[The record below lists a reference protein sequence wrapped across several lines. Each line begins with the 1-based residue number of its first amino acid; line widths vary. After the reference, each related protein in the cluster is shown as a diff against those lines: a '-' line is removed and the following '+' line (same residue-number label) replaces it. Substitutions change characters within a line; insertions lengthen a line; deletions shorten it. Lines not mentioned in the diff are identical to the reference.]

1 MERSVEQYPEQSEFT
16 GESLSE
22 EEIFGAEWDVVLVGS
37 GVIGMWSALYLARS
51 GARVLLLDGSE
62 ELGCCSVG
70 NAGLLVPS
78 RCKPLPGP
86 GRIREGLK
94 GFWGSRKSPFS
105 LRPGLD
111 PDLWGW
117 LARFALSCSRNRF
130 EVGSDTLLEMGRR
143 SMELL
148 ELELA
153 EREGNGIFL
162 GGEGVLYPYYGR
174 RQWIGAVHEARN
186 RRGVGL
192 DAHVLS
198 AGEAREAEPALD
210 RSVLGAVLQKADC
223 RAEPEGLLSLLQ
235 DALQREGVTRL
246 PRTRVYAL
254 DTGPSGAVERVR
266 TTRGALRAGQVLLAA
281 GSGTKGI
288 LKSMGSWLPIR
299 PGTGWS
305 VSFGD
310 AEGAPVRGLLLEE
323 ARVGVAP
330 WRDGFRVTGGLELSG
345 GEEAMRRS
353 RVQSVLRQAKSY
365 LPGLDYRGRPLVWQ
379 GNRPLTP
386 DGMPVVGRMPGTGN
400 LWIVAGHANLGL
412 TLGAA
417 SGEIIAGAMAGSGEE
432 PAYQLAPERFLKG

>member
-1 MERSVEQYPEQSEFT
+1 MERSVEQSLEQSEFT
-16 GESLSE
+16 GEAPSE

-51 GARVLLLDGSE
+51 GARVLLLDDSE
-62 ELGCCSVG
+62 ELGCCSEG

-94 GFWGSRKSPFS
+94 GFWGSRESPFS

-117 LARFALSCSRNRF
+117 LARFVLSCSRNRF
-130 EVGSDTLLEMGRR
+130 EAGSDTLLEMGRR
-143 SMELL
+143 SMELM
-148 ELELA
+148 EDELA
-153 EREGNGIFL
+153 DREGNGVFL

-174 RQWIGAVHEARN
+174 RQWIRAVHEART

-210 RSVLGAVLQKADC
+210 PAVLGAVLQKADR

-246 PRTRVYAL
+246 ARTRVYAL
-254 DTGPSGAVERVR
+254 DTGPSGTVERVR

-281 GSGTKGI
+281 GAGTKGI

-299 PGTGWS
+299 SGRGWS
-305 VSFGD
+305 VTFGY
-310 AEGAPVRGLLLEE
+310 AEGPPERGLLLEE
-323 ARVGVAP
+323 ARIGVAP
-330 WRDGFRVTGGLELSG
+330 WRNGFRVTGGLELSG
-345 GEEAMRRS
+345 GEEGILRS

-365 LPGLDYRGRPLVWQ
+365 LPGLDSSGRPLVWQ

-386 DGMPVVGRMPGTGN
+386 DGLPAVGRIPGTGN
-400 LWIVAGHANLGL
+400 LWVAAGHANLGL

-417 SGEIIAGAMAGSGEE
+417 SGEMIAGSMAGSGEE